1 LKKQPIG
8 IFDSGV
14 GGLTVFKEIRAK
26 FPHEDIVYFGDTAR
40 VPYGPKSEQTVVEY
54 SIQNTRFLMQLN
66 AKLIVVACNTSSS
79 VAIPQLQSHFSVPII
94 GVILPGSL
102 AAAESTKNGK
112 IGVIGTEG
120 TIRSKAYEKELKTL
134 NPSFQVF
141 SKACPLFVSLAEEGW
156 SEHVVTKLVA
166 EDYLQDLLQENI
178 DTLVLG
184 CTHYPILKR
193 VIQDVAGTHTQ
204 LVDSAIAISKEL
216 TKMIPNPETEGVGKN
231 KLYVS
236 DNEQKFRYLAELI
249 LEEKIDD
256 LVNVKLGESWYIER

>member
-1 LKKQPIG
+1 MKKQPIG

-26 FPHEDIVYFGDTAR
+26 FPFEDIVYFGDTAR
-40 VPYGPKSEQTVVEY
+40 VPYGPKSRQTVVEY
-54 SIQNTRFLMQLN
+54 SIQNARFLMQLK
-66 AKLIVVACNTSSS
+66 AKIIIVACNTSSS
-79 VAIPQLQSHFSVPII
+79 VAIPKLKALFSVPII
-94 GVILPGSL
+94 GVILPGSKS
-102 AAAESTKNGK
+102 AQECTKNGK

-120 TIRSKAYEKELKTL
+120 TIRSKAYEEELKKL
-134 NPSFQVF
+134 DSSFRVF

-156 SEHVVTKLVA
+156 SNHEVTKLVA
-166 EDYLQDLLQENI
+166 EEYLQSLLKENI

-184 CTHYPILKR
+184 CTHYPILKKI
-193 VIQDVAGTHTQ
+193 IQQVAGNHIH

-216 TKMIPNPETEGVGKN
+216 MKLIPQPESEIQGKN
-231 KLYVS
+231 HLYVS